1 MSKKK
6 SKDTRKMDRKEFIKT
21 CSALGIGAWMFPSL
35 LSGCSSEE
43 DSFPEFEVNFSG
55 KVLIVGAGAAG
66 ITAGY
71 VLSQYGINFE
81 IIEAAPVYGGR
92 VKEASGFTDFPID
105 MGAEWIH
112 TDASILPT
120 LINNSSVNAKIDLIN
135 YSPETLY
142 IWKDEKLR
150 KRNFF
155 TNFYGE
161 LKFKNTT
168 WYSFFDNYMIPA
180 VRSKMTLNSPVSAID
195 YTGNKVI
202 VTNTYND
209 TFEGDRLILT
219 VPLTILK
226 QNFID
231 FTPAFPAS
239 KTTALAEVDMPD
251 GIKVFMEFS
260 ERFYPDITYNGGLSN
275 ILNETDG
282 EKIYYDAAFGKE
294 TDKHILGL
302 FTVGK
307 PAAQYTSITND
318 TQLIQTIL
326 SELDKMFDGKAT
338 PSYIKHVTQNWSRE
352 PYIGGSYTHG
362 DNSNAAPV
370 LKAPIDGKIY
380 FAGETYAP
388 EDYATVHGA
397 AQSAFVAVEQILKD

>member
-1 MSKKK
+1 MN
-6 SKDTRKMDRKEFIKT
+6 RKEFIKT

-35 LSGCSSEE
+35 LTGCSSEE
-43 DSFPEFEVNFSG
+43 DAFPEFEVNFAG

-71 VLSQYGINFE
+71 VLSQYGIDFE

-92 VKEASGFTDFPID
+92 VKEAVNFADFPID
-105 MGAEWIH
+105 LGAEWIH
-112 TDASILPT
+112 TDATILPV
-120 LINNSSVNAKIDLIN
+120 LINDPEVDASIDLIN
-135 YSPETLY
+135 YSPESLY
-142 IWKDEKLR
+142 VWNNNKLK

-161 LKFKNTT
+161 LKFKSTT

-180 VRSKMTLNSPVSAID
+180 VRNKLTLNSPVSHID
-195 YTGNKVI
+195 YSSDKVSI
-202 VTNTYND
+202 TNTNNEV
-209 TFEGDRLILT
+209 FEGDRLILT

-226 QNFID
+226 QNSINFNPPLPDRKIN
-231 FTPAFPAS
+231 
-239 KTTALAEVDMPD
+239 ALNEIEMPD

-260 ERFYPDITYNGGLSN
+260 ERFYPDLTYDGGLSA

-282 EKIYYDAAFGKE
+282 EKIYYDAAFGKD
-294 TDKHILGL
+294 TNKNILGL

-307 PAAQYTSITND
+307 PASQYTDIATD
-318 TQLIQTIL
+318 AELIQYIL
-326 SELDKMFDGKAT
+326 NELDQMFDGKAT
-338 PSYIKHVTQNWSRE
+338 PNYVKHVTQNWTNE

-362 DNSNAAPV
+362 DNSSASPV
-370 LKAPIDGKIY
+370 LKEPIDGKIY

-397 AQSAFVAVEQILKD
+397 AQSAFVAVEEILKG